1 MAGEQRPLPQ
11 GAGSAYMRNIAA
23 TGRDPTPEEMDEALR
38 IQRKS
43 QGMDPELPE
52 GKYLKWPSE
61 VSGKTTPYGKSIIDS
76 QPQRPD
82 PFARPTRTAEE
93 LFPLTD
99 HRPTVPTIAAFNDVF
114 DAAQIKGDERLVAD
128 QLESVK
134 RGATVQDEL
143 LDTLMEAYQDDEFR
157 TKQLAKI
164 HELPPEEQRRMLEY
178 EITRRDAQKITAR
191 EGMLIHVFRAGH
203 GDMGLSQFEKMKRSF
218 NVNEIEQ
225 FRTQLRD
232 QQITELRREVDKIVA
247 VQSFEGSGVLQI
259 IQQDFVPV
267 INVVSRIATAN
278 IAEGQ
283 IDTDIGWFRSLF
295 PGEVR
300 QEIREWF
307 ANATPDARV
316 QFVQDLGVAMEEVAK
331 GPLAPY
337 FTEYG
342 TIESY
347 MGIFTDAL
355 LEENMPNDLL
365 DRVMGNLDIALESL
379 FGIGVVASVGGRGIS
394 RSFRANNA
402 VRARRAARATGNKK
416 LREKLD
422 RELGLVLQEA
432 GEDATEAAL
441 VHMPRPPSLVNN
453 REVLSDDLKDVVDRA
468 ENIRSEILTNSD
480 DLTGIGLSVDT
491 KVNVVRKELDELDSH
506 DTMVVLPS
514 MSVLEE
520 LPNGVGFKY
529 KAVYGQTPNGGW
541 DDMGELLDE
550 LSELDPDMTKFTI
563 LRRNAQG
570 ELEEVTD
577 IPSHIKGVDVDE
589 GYGLNNLSDD
599 ELLRM
604 SQQVEPDSDA
614 FKALE
619 EEAMRRAHGQEY
631 VGDALRHYD
640 GEEYFLQLDHERY
653 WHVADTEALGPGTW
667 RNTPSFIPRGLIP
680 PNARFGANFFNPFDK
695 AYRIEQQT
703 IRRLEQIYKP
713 LNDLNAADR
722 QWVAGAM
729 EWIEDYAKREGKIPD
744 IATMYSEFGEM
755 TDAQLKGILAVNQ
768 GLNVQWE
775 LFNRRLYR
783 EWHGM
788 GFKTG
793 TPRDSNL
800 PTFHGEQLDQSA
812 ARPGKVYDPVTQK
825 QVDLTAD
832 QIADLYERG
841 GAVMRLDMAMDI
853 PGETGK
859 ASTLVMLDASH
870 YKTGKLSN
878 SVLEYHPG
886 YYSRFYEDPFYIVKQ
901 SGKEVD
907 GRRTDLVEDAIRTAG
922 SVEEAERFLR
932 RFATLDPRRG
942 VWVNDTDPSK
952 TYKVSRAQ
960 ELDQTE
966 SSLYAKQALGREG
979 RLFWDKRNFDRLPDV
994 NGNRAPLEDPVKAL
1008 TRSTVMATRQTTHED
1023 LMKQLKKAFELEF
1036 KDLLGPSFH
1045 SDTISETIRRLQ
1057 KERKSITEPAVR
1069 TRYEQAIETAKYIR
1083 LQQGT
1088 DEVFVPLMREQA
1100 VRVAGWI
1107 SRMSGRIKSPLITE
1121 AGFKLSKVL
1130 DNYAAGMDP
1139 LRAMR
1144 ATAFHMFMVFRPVR
1158 QLLLQGA
1165 QISFL
1170 TALDP
1175 LYIGSG
1181 RVFKDGLTLRSS
1193 LMALTKSGYDDGIS
1207 WAKRA
1212 KLMGMSQKQLRR
1224 LVAEFDR
1231 TGLMDT
1237 VDVHAFAG
1245 GAKRPKT
1252 AKTKVGQGYKDV
1264 AGFMQR
1270 IGFDVG
1276 EQANLSFTFM
1286 VAMRRY
1292 MKQAD
1297 ITDLMKLDRG
1307 DWDEI
1312 ANQAQALA
1320 LGMTKPNKMAYQSG
1334 VLGNMFQFLSFSHKA
1349 VLTMFAQNPAIT
1361 RMDAFKIAATSYVLF
1376 GANMFGAGD
1385 YVRDKLNS
1393 LGLGRYAD
1401 QMLPGY
1407 GKSLVDFLTVG
1418 LIQTSINTIGRA
1430 TAEEW
1435 KDIDTSFAAPGV
1447 NVIMLY
1453 KELIMGI
1460 AEAPWGTAMGP
1471 FGNIASNTIDGLN
1484 FAQKMFAGHQ
1494 EVSDIDK
1501 ALRTV
1506 DYMMRGAMPQYNDI
1520 ATAII
1525 AANTGR
1531 WVSRSGKVLPVE
1543 FEPTWTTLLARGAMG
1558 VRTEEELAW
1567 YRANNEQYH
1576 TKAQMRNI
1584 IEANRDWLLTNLAL
1598 YYEGKLDGEFFE
1610 QQLEMLASWVEDWP
1624 EHLRVE
1630 ILRQSL
1636 ITENAEGKSAITL
1649 MVDNIKQHDLDIVGI
1664 LEQFPDMPG
1673 DAKRELQE
1681 FIEEVYNERVQNTNQ
1696 IIEEDLRDKIEWQ
1709 TTD

>member
-1 MAGEQRPLPQ
+1 
-11 GAGSAYMRNIAA
+11 MRNIVEQE
-23 TGRDPTPEEMDEALR
+23 GRDPTPEEMDQALR
-38 IQRKS
+38 IQRES
-43 QGMDPELPE
+43 LGMDPELPS
-52 GKYLKWPSE
+52 GTYLKWPSE
-61 VSGKTTPYGKSIIDS
+61 VSGKTTPYGQKIIDS
-76 QPQRPD
+76 MPQGGVDRPD
-82 PFARPTRTAEE
+82 PFAEVREDMFAQN
-93 LFPLTD
+93 D
-99 HRPTVPTIAAFNDVF
+99 VVPTVPTIKAFNDVF
-114 DAAQIKGDERLVAD
+114 DAAQITGNETLVAD
-128 QLESVK
+128 QMENVK

-143 LDTLMEAYQDDEFR
+143 LDSLMEAYQDDEFR
-157 TKQLAKI
+157 VNQLAKI

-178 EITRRDAQKITAR
+178 EISRRDAHSITAR

-203 GDMGLSQFEKMKRSF
+203 GDMEVSQFEKVKREF

-225 FRTQLRD
+225 FRTQIRD
-232 QQITELRREVDKIVA
+232 QQITELRTEVDNIVA
-247 VQSFEGSGVLQI
+247 KQSFDGHGVMQI

-267 INVVSRIATAN
+267 LNIVTRIANAN
-278 IAEGQ
+278 IAANQ
-283 IDTDIGWFRSLF
+283 IDTETGWFRSLF

-300 QEIREWF
+300 NDIRKWF
-307 ANATPDARV
+307 TTATPEERV
-316 QFVQDLGVAMEEVAK
+316 QFVKDLGAAMEQISK
-331 GPLAPY
+331 GTLAPY

-342 TIESY
+342 VIENY
-347 MGIFTDAL
+347 MGLFTDDL
-355 LEENMPNDLL
+355 LEQNLPKDNL
-365 DRVMGNLDIALESL
+365 DRWLSNLDIVLESL
-379 FGIGVVASVGGRGIS
+379 FGVGVVASVGGRGLA
-394 RSFRANNA
+394 RAYRANNV
-402 VRARRAARATGNKK
+402 VRARRVARATGNKK
-416 LREKLD
+416 LRQKLD
-422 RELGLVLQEA
+422 RELGIVLQEA
-432 GEDATEAAL
+432 GEDASEAAL
-441 VHMPRPPSLVNN
+441 VHMPRPPSLVGR
-453 REVLSDDLKDVVDRA
+453 REALSDDLKDTVERA
-468 ENIRSEILTNSD
+468 ENIRSEILSNSD
-480 DLTGIGLSVDT
+480 DLTGIGLSVDD
-491 KVNVVRKELDELDSH
+491 KVNVVRKELSELDSH

-541 DDMGELLDE
+541 RDLKELLEE
-550 LSELDPDMTKFTI
+550 LDELDPDMINFRV

-577 IPSHIKGVDVDE
+577 LPSRVRGVDVEE
-589 GYGLNNLSDD
+589 GYGLNNLSDE

-604 SQQVEPDSDA
+604 SQQVDKDSDA

-619 EEAMRRAHGQEY
+619 DEAMRRAHGQPY

-640 GEEYFLQLDHERY
+640 GEEYFLELDHERY
-653 WHVADTEALGPGTW
+653 WHHADKETLGPGTW
-667 RNTPSFIPRGLIP
+667 RNTASFIPRGLIP
-680 PNARFGANFFNPFDK
+680 PNARFGHNFFMPFDR

-713 LNDLNAADR
+713 LYDLNSADR
-722 QWVAGAM
+722 AWVTSAM
-729 EWIEDYAKREGKIPD
+729 EWIEDYAKREGKLPD
-744 IATMYSEFGEM
+744 IATMYSEFPQM
-755 TDAQLKGILAVNQ
+755 SDAQLKGILAVNQ

-783 EWHGM
+783 EWHTQ
-788 GFKTG
+788 GFQTG

-800 PTFHGEQLDQSA
+800 PTFHGKTLEESA
-812 ARPGKVYDPVTQK
+812 VRPGKVYDPVTQK
-825 QVDLTAD
+825 QVELTAGE
-832 QIADLYERG
+832 IADIYERG
-841 GAVMRLDMAMDI
+841 GSVMRLDMAIDI

-859 ASTLVMLDASH
+859 ASTLVLLDPSN
-870 YKTGKLSN
+870 YKTGKLST

-886 YYSRFYEDPFYIVKQ
+886 YYSRFYEDPFYIVKR

-907 GRRTDLVEDAIRTAG
+907 GRRTDLVEDALRTAG

-952 TYKVSRAQ
+952 TYRIQRAQ

-966 SSLYAKQALGREG
+966 SSLFAKQALGREG

-994 NGNRAPLEDPVKAL
+994 NGNRAPLEDPIKAL
-1008 TRSTVMATRQTTHED
+1008 NRSTVMATRQTTHED
-1023 LMKQLKKAFELEF
+1023 LMKSIKRAFEVEF
-1036 KDLLGPSFH
+1036 KDIIGPSFH

-1057 KERKSITEPAVR
+1057 KERKSIAEPALR
-1069 TRYEQAIETAKYIR
+1069 TRYDQAIETAKYIR

-1100 VRVAGWI
+1100 VRVAAWV
-1107 SRMSGRIKSPLITE
+1107 SRMSGRIKSPLISE

-1130 DNYAAGMDP
+1130 DNYAASMDP
-1139 LRAMR
+1139 LRSMR

-1181 RVFKDGLTLRSS
+1181 RVFKDGLTLRSG
-1193 LMALTKSGYDDGIS
+1193 LMSLTKAGYDDS
-1207 WAKRA
+1207 LSMAKRA
-1212 KLMGMSQKQLRR
+1212 KLMGLSQRQFKR

-1231 TGLMDT
+1231 SGLVDT

-1252 AKTKVGQGYKDV
+1252 AATKVGQGYKDV
-1264 AGFMQR
+1264 AGFFQR

-1276 EQANLSFTFM
+1276 EQANLSFTYM
-1286 VAMRRY
+1286 VALRRY
-1292 MKQAD
+1292 MAKMEVD
-1297 ITDLMKLDRG
+1297 DLMKLDRG

-1334 VLGNMFQFLSFSHKA
+1334 ALGNMMQFLSFSHKA
-1349 VLTMFAQNPAIT
+1349 LITMLGQNPALT
-1361 RMDAFKIAATSYVLF
+1361 KMDAFKIAATSYVLF

-1385 YVRDKLNS
+1385 YARDKLNS
-1393 LGLGRYAD
+1393 MGLGRWAD
-1401 QMLPGY
+1401 QMLPDY
-1407 GKSLVDFLTVG
+1407 GKSLVDLLTVG

-1430 TAEEW
+1430 TSEEW

-1447 NVIMLY
+1447 NVLMLY

-1471 FGNIASNTIDGLN
+1471 FGNIATNAVDGLN

-1494 EVSDIDK
+1494 DVSDIDK
-1501 ALRTV
+1501 ALRTA
-1506 DYMMRGAMPQYNDI
+1506 DYMLRGVMPQYNDVR
-1520 ATAII
+1520 TAII
-1525 AANTGR
+1525 AAQTQR
-1531 WVSRSGKVLPVE
+1531 WVSRSGKVLPME
-1543 FEPTWTTLLARGAMG
+1543 FEPTWATLLARGAMG

-1567 YRANNEQYH
+1567 YRYNNEQYQ
-1576 TKAQMRNI
+1576 TKAEMRSI
-1584 IEANRDWLLTNLAL
+1584 VEANRDWLITNLSL
-1598 YYEGKLDGEFFE
+1598 YYKGELDGPFLE

-1624 EHLRVE
+1624 EHLRME
-1630 ILRQSL
+1630 ILKQSL
-1636 ITENAEGKSAITL
+1636 ISENPEGQSAIKL
-1649 MVDNIKQHDLDIVGI
+1649 MVDNIKQHDLDVVGI
-1664 LEQFPDMPG
+1664 LEQFPDMP
-1673 DAKRELQE
+1673 AESKRELQD
-1681 FIEEVYNERVQNTNQ
+1681 FIEEVYNDRVQNTNQ
-1696 IIEEDLRDKIEWQ
+1696 FFQEDLRDKM
-1709 TTD
+1709 